1 MERRMQRFGVTVFMM
16 QSCQVKMVLKESQD
30 TLSTFYRIVFSSI
43 FGHEVIINVVILHFV
58 TSYSTFIDIILQS
71 VELTGEAVEF
81 LNGIFRLLDTDKV
94 CTNDF
99 YYHFLHHTMH
109 FNPGSILV
117 LLLDGILHLTCS

>member
-1 MERRMQRFGVTVFMM
+1 M
-16 QSCQVKMVLKESQD
+16 
-30 TLSTFYRIVFSSI
+30 
-43 FGHEVIINVVILHFV
+43 
-58 TSYSTFIDIILQS
+58 DIILQS

-99 YYHFLHHTMH
+99 YCHFLNHTMY